1 MNYLEEVKMKFD
13 IVIGN
18 PPYQENDNGK
28 RDDGAANAS
37 ASPIYNHFFY
47 LAREVALKK
56 VNLIFPARW
65 LNGAGKGLSDFR
77 RDMLQ
82 DQHIRSMS
90 VFKNA
95 SMLFPNTDIKG
106 GVLYLTYDKEYI
118 GPADISVIDHDE
130 QRYKFKSY
138 LNSAGS
144 GVFIPYGE
152 LVSIFEKVSK
162 VADLKEENIGKITS
176 VRKPYGLATNFFND
190 PQKFNL
196 PEIYEEKQNKDDIE
210 ILGLIEKKRTY
221 RYVPVDYPIPDGRKT
236 IYKWK
241 VFASKAMGSGEFG
254 EKVPSLSIGAPGQIA
269 TETFIRIGAF
279 NDEFEVKALRKYY
292 YSKFFRAMLGISKTT
307 HDAPARVYSLIPLQ
321 DFTKNSDI
329 DWSLS
334 ISKIDQQL
342 YEKYGLDQEEV
353 NFIESKVRS
362 MG

>member
-118 GPADISVIDHDE
+118 GPADISVIDHDK
-130 QRYKFKSY
+130 QRYEFKSY

-162 VADLKEENIGKITS
+162 IADLNKNNIQSVTS
-176 VRKPYGLATNFFND
+176 GLKPYGLRTDFFRN
-190 PQKFNL
+190 PYKYNL
-196 PEIYEEKQNKDDIE
+196 PPIFGTPQRVDDIE
-210 ILGLIEKKRTY
+210 IIGLDRMKRMS
-221 RYVPVDYPIPDGRKT
+221 RYIPKDYPLPKGKET
-236 IYKWK
+236 IDKWK
-241 VFASKAMGSGEFG
+241 VFGPYAYGSGEFG
-254 EKVPSLSIGAPGQIA
+254 ECVSELLIGRPGQIS
-269 TETFIRIGAF
+269 TETFLVFGPFDSEHEANAF
-279 NDEFEVKALRKYY
+279 KKYFY
-292 YSKFFRAMLGISKTT
+292 TKFFRALVGILKTT
-307 HDAPARVYSLIPLQ
+307 QHSTTTYGFIPLQ

-342 YEKYGLDQEEV
+342 YEKYGLGQKEID
-353 NFIESKVRS
+353 FIESKVRS
-362 MG
+362 ME

>member
-118 GPADISVIDHDE
+118 GPADISVIDHDK
-130 QRYKFKSY
+130 QRYEFKSY

-162 VADLKEENIGKITS
+162 VANLKEENIGKITS

-210 ILGLIEKKRTY
+210 ILGLIKNKRTY

-241 VFASKAMGSGEFG
+241 VFGPYAYGSGEFG
-254 EKVPSLSIGAPGQIA
+254 ECVSELLIGRPGQIS
-269 TETFIRIGAF
+269 TETFLVFGPFDSEYEANAF
-279 NDEFEVKALRKYY
+279 KKYFY
-292 YSKFFRAMLGISKTT
+292 TKFFRALVGILKTT
-307 HDAPARVYSLIPLQ
+307 QHSTTTYGFVPLQ

-362 MG
+362 ME

>member
-1 MNYLEEVKMKFD
+1 MKFD

-362 MG
+362 ME

>member
-118 GPADISVIDHDE
+118 GPADISVIDHDK
-130 QRYKFKSY
+130 QRYEFKSY

-162 VADLKEENIGKITS
+162 VANLKEENIGKITS

-236 IYKWK
+236 IYK
-241 VFASKAMGSGEFG
+241 
-254 EKVPSLSIGAPGQIA
+254 L
-269 TETFIRIGAF
+269 
-279 NDEFEVKALRKYY
+279 
-292 YSKFFRAMLGISKTT
+292 
-307 HDAPARVYSLIPLQ
+307 SLIH
-321 DFTKNSDI
+321 I
-329 DWSLS
+329 
-334 ISKIDQQL
+334 
-342 YEKYGLDQEEV
+342 
-353 NFIESKVRS
+353 
-362 MG
+362 

>member
-362 MG
+362 ME

>member
-1 MNYLEEVKMKFD
+1 MKFD

-269 TETFIRIGAF
+269 TETFIQIGAF

-342 YEKYGLDQEEV
+342 YEKYGLGQEEV

-362 MG
+362 ME

>member
-1 MNYLEEVKMKFD
+1 MKFD

-28 RDDGAANAS
+28 RDNGATNAS
-37 ASPIYNHFFY
+37 ASPIYDHFFY
-47 LAREVALKK
+47 LAREVALEK

-65 LNGAGKGLSDFR
+65 LNGAGKGLSDFS

-106 GVLYLTYDKEYI
+106 GVLYLTYDKEYS
-118 GPADISVIDHDE
+118 GPADIFVVDHDE

-162 VADLKEENIGKITS
+162 IADLQEENIGKITS

-190 PQKFNL
+190 PQKFDL
-196 PEIYEEKQNKDDIE
+196 PEIYEEKHSKDDIE
-210 ILGLIEKKRTY
+210 ILGLLKGKRTY
-221 RYVPVDYPIPDGRKT
+221 RYASLDYPIPEGRET
-236 IYKWK
+236 IDKWK

-279 NDEFEVKALRKYY
+279 DDKFEVIALRKYY
-292 YSKFFRAMLGISKTT
+292 YSKFFRALLGIAKTT
-307 HDAPARVYSLIPLQ
+307 QDAPARVYSFIPLQ

-329 DWSLS
+329 DWSPS
-334 ISKIDQQL
+334 ISEIDQQL
-342 YEKYGLDQEEV
+342 YKKYGLDQKEI

-362 MG
+362 ME

>member
-342 YEKYGLDQEEV
+342 YEKYASCFRYLP
-353 NFIESKVRS
+353 K
-362 MG
+362 

>member
-1 MNYLEEVKMKFD
+1 MKFD